1 MQELEN
7 REAKFNAVQ
16 DKGEALVIER
26 HPATKTIE
34 VSDSSL
40 LSGH

>member
-34 VSDSSL
+34 VND
-40 LSGH
+40 LSFMSFP